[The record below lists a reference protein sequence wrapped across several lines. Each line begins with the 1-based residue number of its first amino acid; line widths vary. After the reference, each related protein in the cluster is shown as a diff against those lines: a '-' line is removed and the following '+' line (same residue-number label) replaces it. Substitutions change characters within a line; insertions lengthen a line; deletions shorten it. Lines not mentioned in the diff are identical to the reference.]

1 MPQQKKLALNTKPFR
16 CLVVRCWLL
25 VARRAFMPGT
35 HPCLNPSQALVCR
48 GRPVKFPDDGNDAA
62 QVAQGA
68 PVVRPWLKRGGLPA
82 PAVGARGG
90 PRGGHAGAHPV
101 EGEAGQVLPAAALHR
116 RARRNRGLAEHPG
129 RLQVLHR
136 IPSPVSAPHKENND
150 EKEQG
155 SGAYNRESGAM
166 EKVVGSARRDLPCH
180 NSMGRPEPS
189 RVRVRRSEG
198 LWNRQIFLQREA
210 LPSRST
216 EHVSI

>member
-1 MPQQKKLALNTKPFR
+1 MFVGMPQQKNLELNTKPFR

-48 GRPVKFPDDGNDAA
+48 GRPVQFPDDGNDAA

-136 IPSPVSAPHKENND
+136 IPSP
-150 EKEQG
+150 
-155 SGAYNRESGAM
+155 
-166 EKVVGSARRDLPCH
+166 CH

-198 LWNRQIFLQREA
+198 LWNRQIFLKAWRPPVAAVAVVGFPLESRPGHVEGKGLA
-210 LPSRST
+210 LFAATSLSQLL
-216 EHVSI
+216 